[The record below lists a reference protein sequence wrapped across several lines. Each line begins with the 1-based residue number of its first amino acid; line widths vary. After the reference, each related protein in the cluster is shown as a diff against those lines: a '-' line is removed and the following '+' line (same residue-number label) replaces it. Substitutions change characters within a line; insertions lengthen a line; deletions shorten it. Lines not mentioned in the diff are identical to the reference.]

1 MSSISI
7 ETYNENQLTVEEFV
21 RYLKIRESLQDF
33 IDNDIKERF
42 GNAENSLNCLAIEV
56 TVKYSI
62 DKKKS

>member
-21 RYLKIRESLQDF
+21 RYLKIREDLQNF
-33 IDNDIKERF
+33 IDNDIKGTFR
-42 GNAENSLNCLAIEV
+42 NAENSLNCLSIEV

>member
-7 ETYNENQLTVEEFV
+7 ETNNENQLTVEEFV
-21 RYLKIRESLQDF
+21 RYLKIREDLQNF
-33 IDNDIKERF
+33 IDNDIKETF
-42 GNAENSLNCLAIEV
+42 GNAENSLNCLTIEV